1 MRSAADFIA
10 RLIVVSLAA
19 LVLAGGPTVAQES
32 AQPAQQSQ
40 TVPPSPTT
48 DEVQAAQ
55 PEQPM
60 PQNEAGAGAA
70 ASPVLQQAEGQLV
83 QAERE
88 LKRLNDRFADARA
101 DDTRLAELK
110 VQVDALTKQ
119 IMSAAV
125 ATRPR
130 FDEIK
135 ARLAELGDP
144 PGEGQPPEAAI
155 VTEERQ
161 RLLAERGSINALTAR
176 AETLSVEA
184 KRLANSITATRRTLF
199 SNTLLKH
206 SDVSVA
212 MLSEAVTATVDES
225 AALWRSVSSWLTFA
239 WTYKRVPFL
248 SAIFLSLCA
257 ALIFL
262 AGGYRLFAPFLQR
275 HEEEP
280 SYFRQ
285 LSLAFWSTLIPTM
298 ALTAFAASSYF
309 FLNSFNVLRS
319 DIAPIIAVTLGM
331 GVALFFVTRLANAVL
346 SPRRSSW
353 RLVRIS
359 DRGARMLMVPIFAMA
374 LVNGLDYLLGSIS
387 ESLGSP
393 VILTVAKSFLASI
406 IIGLILMSMAW
417 VRPTLRPDDTFDA
430 PGRPWPRIISV
441 SLLAMGAA
449 LIAIALSG
457 YVGLARFIA
466 TQIIVTGAILVMMYI
481 GFLTG
486 KSVAKQ
492 HAFAETAVGRAL
504 ERRFDLGQVGLDQIG
519 LAAGLGIYALVI
531 LFFIPLIL
539 LQWGFQ
545 IADIEAW
552 AYRLLTEIKIG
563 TITISLVGIL
573 AGLMF
578 FALAYVATR
587 WMQGW
592 IDGNIMARSRVDAG
606 VRNSIRTGIGY
617 VGVGLAAIIGVSAA
631 GVDLSSLALV
641 AGALS
646 LGVGFGLQNVVSNFV
661 SGLILLVERPFKV
674 GDWIVSGTTEG
685 FVRRISVRATE
696 IETFQQ
702 QSIIV
707 PNSELIN
714 ASVGNWTHRNRVG
727 RSEVMVGV
735 SYDSDP
741 RHVMQILLEI
751 AEQHPMVLKNPEPT
765 VAFVNF
771 GDFSLDFE
779 LRVYL
784 ADLLSGLGVR
794 NDLRLAIFE
803 RFRDEGIEI
812 PFPQRNLNIHI
823 EGDGDAHKAVLEKA
837 LEDEGFTKA
846 RAKRVVS
853 RLRFNEE
860 DTSEADVEKKR

>member
-1 MRSAADFIA
+1 MRSAAHLTALLFALIA
-10 RLIVVSLAA
+10 LA
-19 LVLAGGPTVAQES
+19 LAGGAPATAQEAAQPVEQS
-32 AQPAQQSQ
+32 EPRQQSPATAVEPAQPAQ
-40 TVPPSPTT
+40 PPR
-48 DEVQAAQ
+48 QG
-55 PEQPM
+55 
-60 PQNEAGAGAA
+60 EADAEAA
-70 ASPVLQQAEGQLV
+70 ATPALQQAETQLAK
-83 QAERE
+83 AERDLQQLGE
-88 LKRLNDRFADARA
+88 RVANAK
-101 DDTRLAELK
+101 DDERLAELK
-110 VQVDALTKQ
+110 VEADALAKD
-119 IMSAAV
+119 IVSASAALQ
-125 ATRPR
+125 PR
-130 FDEIK
+130 LGEIK
-135 ARLAELGDP
+135 ARLEELGDP
-144 PGEGQPPEAAI
+144 PGGDQPPEAAI
-155 VTEERQ
+155 VTEERR
-161 RLLAERGSINALTAR
+161 RLLAERAAINAVAAR
-176 AETLSVEA
+176 AESLSA
-184 KRLANSITATRRTLF
+184 AARRLANTITATRRALF
-199 SNTLLKH
+199 SNTLLRH
-206 SDVSVA
+206 TNVSA
-212 MLSEAVTATVDES
+212 EMLGEAVTATVAEA

-275 HEEEP
+275 HDEEP
-280 SYFRQ
+280 TYIRQ

-309 FLNSFNVLRS
+309 FLDSFNVLRP

-331 GVALFFVTRLANAVL
+331 GVALFFVTSLAHSVL
-346 SPRRSSW
+346 SPTRSGW
-353 RLVRIS
+353 RLVRVS
-359 DRGARMLMVPIFAMA
+359 DRGAKVLMVPIFVMA

-387 ESLGSP
+387 EALGSP

-417 VRPTLRPDDTFDA
+417 IRPVLRRDDPFDA

-449 LIAIALSG
+449 LIAIALAG
-457 YVGLARFIA
+457 YVGLARFVA

-486 KSVAKQ
+486 KSVAK
-492 HAFAETAVGRAL
+492 HGAFAETIVGRYL
-504 ERRFDLGQVGLDQIG
+504 ERRFNLESVALDQIG
-519 LAAGLGIYALVI
+519 LAAGLGIYALVL

-545 IADIEAW
+545 VADIESW
-552 AYRLLTEIKIG
+552 AYRLLTEIRIG

-573 AGLMF
+573 AGLLF
-578 FALAYVATR
+578 FAFGYAVTR

-592 IDGNIMARSRVDAG
+592 IDRNVMARSRVDAG

-617 VGVGLAAIIGVSAA
+617 IGVGVAAIIAVSAA
-631 GVDLSSLALV
+631 GFDLSSLALV

-727 RSEVMVGV
+727 RAEVAVGV

-741 RHVMQILLEI
+741 RRVMRILLEI
-751 AEQHPMVLKNPEPT
+751 AEQHPMVLKNPEPA
-765 VAFVNF
+765 VAFMNF
-771 GDFSLDFE
+771 GEFSLDFE

-784 ADLLSGLGVR
+784 ADLLTGVDVR
-794 NDLRLAIFE
+794 NDLRVAIFE
-803 RFRDEGIEI
+803 RFREEGIEI

-823 EGDGDAHKAVLEKA
+823 ESDDGDQKAALEKA
-837 LEDEGFTKA
+837 LEDEGFSSS
-846 RAKRVVS
+846 RAKRATAKLQPVD
-853 RLRFNEE
+853 E
-860 DTSEADVEKKR
+860 DAPVPDARKKS

>member
-1 MRSAADFIA
+1 LKDIELRPVGKLTALLIA
-10 RLIVVSLAA
+10 VSIGVLA
-19 LVLAGGPTVAQES
+19 LAGGRSATAQETAQPVEPS
-32 AQPAQQSQ
+32 PSSQQAQPAQQSQ
-40 TVPPSPTT
+40 PAS
-48 DEVQAAQ
+48 DQ
-55 PEQPM
+55 P
-60 PQNEAGAGAA
+60 AA
-70 ASPVLQQAEGQLV
+70 ASPALQQAEGQL
-83 QAERE
+83 AEAEGE
-88 LKRLNDRFADARA
+88 LKRLSDRFADAKE

-110 VQVDALTKQ
+110 VQADALSKQ
-119 IMSAAV
+119 IIAASV

-130 FDEIK
+130 LDEIK

-155 VTEERQ
+155 VTEERK

-184 KRLANSITATRRTLF
+184 RRLANSITATRRALF

-212 MLSEAVTATVDES
+212 MLSEAVTATIDES

-239 WTYKRVPFL
+239 WNYKRVPFL
-248 SAIFLSLCA
+248 SVIFLSLCA

-280 SYFRQ
+280 TYFRQ

-309 FLNSFNVLRS
+309 FLNSFNVLRA

-331 GVALFFVTRLANAVL
+331 GVALFFVTSLASSVL
-346 SPRRSSW
+346 SPARSSW

-359 DRGARMLMVPIFAMA
+359 DRGARILMVPIFAMA

-417 VRPTLRPDDTFDA
+417 VRPMLGPDDPFDA

-449 LIAIALSG
+449 LIAIALAG

-481 GFLTG
+481 GFVTG

-492 HAFAETAVGRAL
+492 NAFAETAVGRYL
-504 ERRFDLGQVGLDQIG
+504 ERRFDLGQVALDQIG
-519 LAAGLGIYALVI
+519 LAAGLGIYALVV

-563 TITISLVGIL
+563 TITISMVGIL

-587 WMQGW
+587 WIQGW

-617 VGVGLAAIIGVSAA
+617 VGVALAAIIGVSAA

-727 RSEVMVGV
+727 RSEVTVGV
-735 SYDSDP
+735 SYNSDP
-741 RHVMQILLEI
+741 RRVMQILLEI
-751 AEQHPMVLKNPEPT
+751 AAQHPMVLKNPEPM

-771 GDFSLDFE
+771 GDSSLDFE
-779 LRVYL
+779 LRVHL

-812 PFPQRNLNIHI
+812 PFPRRDLNIRL
-823 EGDGDAHKAVLEKA
+823 EGDGEGRGAT
-837 LEDEGFTKA
+837 LEDEGSTKI
-846 RAKRVVS
+846 RA
-853 RLRFNEE
+853 LRDAAKEKSDNEDALE
-860 DTSEADVEKKR
+860 DDVEKKR